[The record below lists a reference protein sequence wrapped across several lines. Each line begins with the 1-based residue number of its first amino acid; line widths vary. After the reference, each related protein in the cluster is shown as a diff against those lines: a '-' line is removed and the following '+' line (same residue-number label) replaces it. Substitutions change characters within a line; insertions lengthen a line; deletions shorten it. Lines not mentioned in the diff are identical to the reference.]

1 MKKNWKALLTL
12 ALISIAAFYLYPS
25 LDFYGM
31 SSEDSEKMKLN
42 SPAEYFDL
50 HKRAITLGLD
60 LQGGIHLVMEV
71 EIEGMTDE
79 DAQDAVARAQEVI
92 RNRVDQFGVAEPTIQ
107 RQGIN
112 RIIVELPG
120 LQDVERAKNLI
131 GQTALL
137 EFQLVEPVEDRNRLL
152 QRISGLLA
160 AGSDDSSSAAS
171 QADPEVVEEVEAAEG
186 ALADTASGKV
196 GEEEAAL
203 ADSTG
208 EEPVSLF
215 ETGSED
221 AGGLFE
227 EPGEEAP
234 GYRELL
240 PLLQGLGED
249 IAIRV
254 EDLPAVKAHLEDP
267 RAMAVIPEDVEF
279 LFSSKSEG
287 PPGQRYQKLFLV
299 RKKPE
304 MTGNMIEDAQV
315 QISQAIEHLGQP
327 IVALST
333 TDEGVR
339 LFRQITGAHI
349 GERLAIVLDGA
360 VYMAP
365 ELVTK
370 IMTGRA
376 EITGLSNEE
385 EAKDLAIVLR
395 AGALPAKVEVIED
408 RTVGPSLGRD
418 SIAQGRVAAVIS
430 MAIVAV
436 FMLLYYRFAGLVAN
450 IALGLN
456 ILFVFAVLAGFSATL
471 TLPGIA
477 GIILTIGMAVDAN
490 VLIFERIR
498 EELRSG
504 KTVRSAIDSGY
515 GNALSAIIDANLT
528 TFIVG
533 IVLYEFGTGPIR
545 GFALTLC
552 VGIVSS
558 LFTALIVTRTLFE
571 LYTARERVESLSIGP
586 VGVLSNLRIPFI
598 HFRKV
603 AMFVSA
609 AVLAVG
615 MVSVAAVNKLTPG
628 IDFAGGTLLELH
640 FEPEVPVEEIR
651 ANLRSVP
658 VGDGTRDYSSS
669 EIKQFGAPEH
679 ILIRVTESETGTDV
693 ADGIKQVLKAGLGG
707 NIADET
713 DWVRRQEKVG
723 PKIGEELTGA
733 AVRAVI
739 VSLALILVY
748 MAWRFKQF
756 LFGIAAVAAL
766 AHDVLITLGL
776 LSILDIEITLAVV
789 AAILAIVGYSLN
801 DTIVVF
807 DRIRE
812 NVRSGAP
819 AGGFAD
825 TLNISINECLSRTVI
840 TSLTTL
846 IAVAVLMTWGGEVI
860 RDFTLTLAVG
870 ILVGT
875 YSSVFVAS
883 PVLLAGHERSQ
894 RKERSR
900 RQERRG
906 R

>member
-1 MKKNWKALLTL
+1 MRKNWKVLLSL
-12 ALISIAAFYLYPS
+12 ALIAVAAFYLYPS

-31 SSEDSEKMKLN
+31 SSAERETMKLN
-42 SPAEYFDL
+42 SPGEYFDL
-50 HKRAITLGLD
+50 HGRAITLGLD

-71 EIEGMTDE
+71 DIEEMTGDE
-79 DAQDAVARAQEVI
+79 AQDAVARAQEVI

-107 RQGIN
+107 RQGVN

-160 AGSDDSSSAAS
+160 AGSEDSAA
-171 QADPEVVEEVEAAEG
+171 AARDAEPEVEGEAA
-186 ALADTASGKV
+186 AI
-196 GEEEAAL
+196 
-203 ADSTG
+203 ADSAG
-208 EEPVSLF
+208 GDEPVSLF
-215 ETGSED
+215 ETGTGD
-221 AGGLFE
+221 AEGLFE
-227 EPGEEAP
+227 EPEETASEV
-234 GYRELL
+234 RELSS
-240 PLLQGLGED
+240 LLQGLGD
-249 IAIRV
+249 DVVIRV
-254 EDLPAVKAHLEDP
+254 EDVPAVKAHLEDP
-267 RAMAVIPEDVEF
+267 RAEALIPEDVEF

-287 PPGQRYQKLFLV
+287 VPGQRFHKLFLV

-315 QISQAIEHLGQP
+315 QISQQIENLGQP
-327 IVALST
+327 VVGLST
-333 TDEGVR
+333 TDDGVR

-365 ELVTK
+365 VLQTK

-450 IALGLN
+450 VALALN
-456 ILFVFAVLAGFSATL
+456 ILFVFAVLAGFDATL

-552 VGIVSS
+552 VGIASS
-558 LFTALIVTRTLFE
+558 LFTALIVTRSLFE

-586 VGVLSNLRIPFI
+586 VGVLANLSIPFI
-598 HFRKV
+598 HFRKT
-603 AMFVSA
+603 AMLVSA
-609 AVLAVG
+609 AVLALG
-615 MVSVAAVNKLTPG
+615 LVSVAAVNKLTPG

-640 FEPEVPVEEIR
+640 FEPAVPVEEIR
-651 ANLRSVP
+651 SNLGSVP

-669 EIKQFGAPEH
+669 EIKQFGAPEN
-679 ILIRVTESETGTDV
+679 ILIRVTESEVGTDV
-693 ADGIKQVLKAGLGG
+693 ADGIKQVLRSGLGA
-707 NIADET
+707 NIAEGA

-733 AVRAVI
+733 ALRAVI

-812 NVRSGAP
+812 NLRSGLQT
-819 AGGFAD
+819 GGFAD

-846 IAVAVLMTWGGEVI
+846 IAVAVLMIWGGEVI

-894 RKERSR
+894 R
-900 RQERRG
+900 RQERARRQQRG
-906 R
+906 GR